1 MSTDYVFMTL
11 FRSDNPYSSVSL
23 SMARELAGRNR
34 TLYVNHPYTL
44 KDIALGWRR
53 DPALRRR
60 LWRIL
65 SGRNAYET
73 LREQGKEIWVATP
86 PPVLPVNWLPPGA
99 IYRFFHQ
106 INQAIVLRALR
117 KALRRYGIGPRFVYI
132 NCYDPFY
139 LGSIPKRL
147 GARIRIYHCIDEI
160 SQDPYTARH
169 GVALEQ
175 EAMRDA
181 DHTLCTSRGL
191 YALCRPH
198 ARRLSLFH
206 NAADIGLFSRAL
218 TERFER
224 PEELTGRQGPV
235 VGFTG
240 NLDPL
245 RIDYDLLT
253 RTART
258 HPDKTFLI
266 VGPINSPQVRESG
279 LQALPNVVLT
289 GARPIAHLPALLQHM
304 DCVLLP
310 FLCNRLTACIY
321 PLKINEYLAAGKSVI
336 STAFSEDIRTFAH
349 CIYLAETAD
358 DFVRLIDAAIADGS
372 EEAKLRRAAAARGNS
387 WADRIAQLEQIVAQH
402 DEQV

>member
-1 MSTDYVFMTL
+1 MATDYVFMTL

-23 SMARELAGRNR
+23 SMARELAGRCR
-34 TLYVNHPYTL
+34 ILYINHPYTL

-60 LWRIL
+60 LSRIL

-86 PPVLPVNWLPPGA
+86 PAVLPINWLPPGA
-99 IYRFFHQ
+99 VYRFLHSV
-106 INQAIVLRALR
+106 NQAIVLRALR
-117 KALRRYGIGPRFVYI
+117 QALRKHGIGPGFVYI
-132 NCYDPFY
+132 NCYDPFF
-139 LGSIPKRL
+139 LGSIPERL

-160 SQDPYTARH
+160 SQDPYTRRH
-169 GVALEQ
+169 GVALER
-175 EAMRDA
+175 EAMRRA

-191 YALCRPH
+191 YALCRPY

-206 NAADIGLFSRAL
+206 NAADVSLFRRAL

-224 PEELTGRQGPV
+224 PVELAGRSGPV
-235 VGFTG
+235 VGFAG

-245 RIDYDLLT
+245 RIDYALLT
-253 RTART
+253 QAAQA

-266 VGPINSPQVRESG
+266 VGPINSPQVAGSG

-289 GARPIAHLPALLQHM
+289 GARPIAQLPALLQHM

-310 FLCNRLTACIY
+310 FLCNPLTACIY

-336 STAFSEDIRTFAH
+336 STAFSEDIRTFAQ

-358 DFVRLIDAAIADGS
+358 EFVRLIDVAIADQTD
-372 EEAKLRRAAAARGNS
+372 EAKHRRAQAAQGNS
-387 WADRIAQLEQIVAQH
+387 WTDRIAQLEHIIAQH
-402 DEQV
+402 DE